1 VEELWGGDLA
11 VLVRVV
17 DMYERIGAHFET
29 TKLLEIYPAEQHD
42 AVGHSLRALGDDARC
57 LDAPV
62 WDQGSKDPRPWRPGT
77 DPDIGQLGD
86 QSARCRDCDD
96 GHRSLPYQDFKYEVR
111 RRLGRPVADQTRG
124 DRDLAR
130 RSSGAL
136 NNGAH
141 SRCLKTRTVY
151 DEATAWP
158 TTTHEDQ
165 QIAA

>member
-1 VEELWGGDLA
+1 MEELWGGDLA

-96 GHRSLPYQDFKYEVR
+96 GHRSLPYQDPNTKF
-111 RRLGRPVADQTRG
+111 VAD
-124 DRDLAR
+124 
-130 RSSGAL
+130 
-136 NNGAH
+136 
-141 SRCLKTRTVY
+141 
-151 DEATAWP
+151 W
-158 TTTHEDQ
+158 EDQ
-165 QIAA
+165 WQITRAEIVTWRAARQAR